1 MIQGNICVK
10 SLARWDNDLS
20 ANGFGHARCNGR
32 AAEQG
37 VAGFSLD
44 LVTSLQQQVHGISGF
59 GVFDV
64 ISVSVS
70 H

>member
-1 MIQGNICVK
+1 MIRGNISVK

-37 VAGFSLD
+37 VAGFSLN
-44 LVTSLQQQVHGISGF
+44 LVGFLRQQVNAISGF

-64 ISVSVS
+64 ISFSVS
-70 H
+70 P